1 MKTQNVSVPTDGLV
15 FDVSHKIV
23 ILDVISM
30 DNAKMGP
37 VYVFLGG
44 MESTVLWKAVL
55 TNVDP
60 LQNQEQ
66 LDMEN
71 VNEQLVLVLIL
82 MVIGGRAS
90 VTRDGKE
97 MIVVSN

>member
-1 MKTQNVSVPTDGLV
+1 MKTQNVSVPKDGPA
-15 FDVSHKIV
+15 FDASHKIATH
-23 ILDVISM
+23 DVTYM
-30 DNAKMGP
+30 VNAKMEL
-37 VYVFLGG
+37 VCVSQDG
-44 MESTVLWKAVL
+44 MENIVLWKVAL

-66 LDMEN
+66 VGMES
-71 VNEQLVLVLIL
+71 VKEQLVLVLIL